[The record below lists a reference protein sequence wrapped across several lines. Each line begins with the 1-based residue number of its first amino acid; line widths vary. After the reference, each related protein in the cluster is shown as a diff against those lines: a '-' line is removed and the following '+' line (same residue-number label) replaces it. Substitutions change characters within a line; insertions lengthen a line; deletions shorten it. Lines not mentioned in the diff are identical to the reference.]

1 MQALRF
7 DVRDLLLAPRLAF
20 SLQRMWI
27 QFLGLGA
34 GYVLYLILTYLGF
47 LFSGFTFAEVWAYF
61 GLLPCLFAC
70 SGSVSWIGWFFYSL
84 ASLALFVA
92 FLMTNTAVGRAAYMA
107 MKGQPFYS
115 WREAMAFAAR
125 KWASVVMAPASLLTL
140 VGLVVLAG
148 LCVGLLG
155 KIPYIGT
162 LGVSFVTVIWF
173 LAALFLLYML
183 MVLLVSIW
191 LAPAIIATSDED
203 AFEVVFQSFSLTW
216 SQPWRILGYQ
226 MLAVFQALLSLTIM
240 AILGKGAVL
249 IMNSLLAAAM
259 GAPYLSLAHN
269 GLALLYDALAAAR
282 ELVQAA
288 YGSLCQFV
296 YFSKSYQ
303 HPDFANMPPTMVW
316 SSWLYAAN
324 VLFVI
329 GWILAY
335 GFATYAVGNVLS
347 YLSLRKRKDGENLL
361 ERHDKEEELD
371 ESGEESTAPEGAGEQ
386 AGARS

>member
-7 DVRDLLLAPRLAF
+7 DFRDLLRAPRLAF

-27 QFLGLGA
+27 QFLGLGT
-34 GYVLYLILTYLGF
+34 GYLFYLILTYVGF
-47 LFSGFTFAEVWAYF
+47 LFSGFSLAEVWTHF

-70 SGSVSWIGWFFYSL
+70 SGSVSWVGWFFYSL

-92 FLMTNTAVGRAAYMA
+92 FLLTNTAVGRAAYMA

-115 WREAMAFAAR
+115 WREALVFAGR
-125 KWASVVMAPASLLTL
+125 KWASIVMAPVSLLAL
-140 VGLVVLAG
+140 AGLVVLAG
-148 LCVGLLG
+148 FFVGLLG
-155 KIPYIGT
+155 KIPYIGA
-162 LGVSFVTVIWF
+162 LGVSFITIIWF
-173 LAALFLLYML
+173 LAALFLLYIL
-183 MVLLVSIW
+183 LVLLVSIW

-226 MLAVFQALLSLTIM
+226 ILAVFLALLSLTLM
-240 AILGKGAVL
+240 AVLGKTAL
-249 IMNSLLAAAM
+249 FIMNGLLAAAM
-259 GAPYLSLAHN
+259 GTPYLALAHT
-269 GLALLYDALAAAR
+269 GLALLHGALAAAQ

-288 YGSLCQFV
+288 YGSLCHFV
-296 YFSKSYQ
+296 YFSKSYPY
-303 HPDFANMPPTMVW
+303 PDVANLPPTVIW

-361 ERHDKEEELD
+361 ERHDKEEEQD
-371 ESGEESTAPEGAGEQ
+371 ESEEVKAAPEGAGEQ
-386 AGARS
+386 ASARS